1 MSRLIS
7 RIAGTVRH
15 SSVDGPGVRY
25 VVFFQGCP
33 HHCPGCQNPET
44 WDPAGGEETRVENLI
59 EEMRGTRYLD
69 GVTLSGGDPLLQPEA
84 VREIA
89 DAAHAEGLTVWTYTG
104 WTFEDLLAGKAGEKA
119 LEALEHIDVLVD
131 GPFVEALCSR
141 DCLFRGSSNQRLVD
155 VPASLASRCAIEISI

>member
-1 MSRLIS
+1 MIRSGLP
-7 RIAGTVRH
+7 
-15 SSVDGPGVRY
+15 VD
-25 VVFFQGCP
+25 
-33 HHCPGCQNPET
+33 
-44 WDPAGGEETRVENLI
+44 
-59 EEMRGTRYLD
+59 
-69 GVTLSGGDPLLQPEA
+69 A
-84 VREIA
+84 VLPQIA

-141 DCLFRGSSNQRLVD
+141 DCLFRGSSNQRLVN